1 MGEFDEFI
9 RSEPEEVPKA
19 EPRVRPTAPRRSNT
33 QLNKSLTEMI
43 LGESSPHQF
52 AEKFGLDEEM
62 TQKVLVPLLNFLD
75 KYEIGSG
82 IGESPTAQ
90 GVMDLSTV
98 VADVAPVVK
107 NAAEYFSGRNAALS
121 EDDAAFLA
129 KIRESQ
135 GEGMDLFFTEDEEIG
150 EVAEEESVSEDPVYT
165 GVVPIDADPFQEGID
180 WATILDAPEFKPK
193 DQSFQATYTD
203 MMPKPDLMIK
213 GLEDLAKEAGLDP
226 TKVAASGHQAR
237 TNSGTQATPEQQAL
251 AQGDASGIQLDLSS
265 IREEMDAENQ
275 HRERTSKVNFEADVM
290 VPENLEDYDPLTVP
304 GFTLPPTPI
313 TNLETV
319 EEMAA
324 RENINLDDDES
335 DTVTEVDPHEIM
347 DNEGGAIASEV
358 GDFESEYFGAVA
370 IGESHEEE

>member
-9 RSEPEEVPKA
+9 RTEPEEVPKE
-19 EPRVRPTAPRRSNT
+19 EPKVRAPSPSGSNT

-135 GEGMDLFFTEDEEIG
+135 GDGMDLFFTEDEEIG
-150 EVAEEESVSEDPVYT
+150 QLAEEDSTPEEPVYT

-226 TKVAASGHQAR
+226 KKVADSGHQAR
-237 TNSGTQATPEQQAL
+237 TNSGSQVTPEQAAL
-251 AQGDASGIQLDLSS
+251 AEGDASGIQLDLTS
-265 IREEMDAENQ
+265 IREEMDAENK
-275 HRERTSKVNFEADVM
+275 HRERTSKAKFNSDVM
-290 VPENLEDYDPLTVP
+290 VPENLEEYDPLTVP

-313 TNLETV
+313 NALETV
-319 EEMAA
+319 EEIAA
-324 RENINLDDDES
+324 REGINFDDE
-335 DTVTEVDPHEIM
+335 DYTDEAQEIM
-347 DNEGGAIASEV
+347 DNEGGAISSEV
-358 GDFESEYFGAVA
+358 GEFESEYFGAVA
-370 IGESHEEE
+370 IGESYEEE

>member
-9 RSEPEEVPKA
+9 RSEPEEVPQA
-19 EPRVRPTAPRRSNT
+19 EPRVRATAPRSSNT
-33 QLNKSLTEMI
+33 QLNKSLTELI

-62 TQKVLVPLLNFLD
+62 THKVLVPLLNFLD

-82 IGESPTAQ
+82 IGDHPTAQ
-90 GVMDLSTV
+90 GVMDLGTV

-107 NAAEYFSGRNAALS
+107 NAAEYFSGRNATLS
-121 EDDAAFLA
+121 EDDAEFLA

-150 EVAEEESVSEDPVYT
+150 EKAEEEAPPEPVYT
-165 GVVPIDADPFQEGID
+165 GVVPIEADPFQEGVD
-180 WATILDAPEFKPK
+180 WATILDAPQFKPK

-226 TKVAASGHQAR
+226 KKVAASGHQAR
-237 TNSGTQATPEQQAL
+237 TNSGSQVTPEQAAL
-251 AQGDASGIQLDLSS
+251 AKGDASGIQLDLSS
-265 IREEMDAENQ
+265 IREEMEVENR
-275 HRERTSKVNFEADVM
+275 HRESTSKVDFNSDLM
-290 VPENLEDYDPLTVP
+290 VPENLEEYDPLTVP

-313 TNLETV
+313 SNLETV
-319 EEMAA
+319 EEMAT
-324 RENINLDDDES
+324 REGVHIDDEED
-335 DTVTEVDPHEIM
+335 DTDTEADPHEIM

-358 GDFESEYFGAVA
+358 GDFESEYFGAIA

>member
-9 RSEPEEVPKA
+9 RSEPEEVPQA
-19 EPRVRPTAPRRSNT
+19 EPRVRPTAPRSS
-33 QLNKSLTEMI
+33 QLNKSLTELI

-82 IGESPTAQ
+82 IGENPTAQ

-107 NAAEYFSGRNAALS
+107 NAAEYFSGRNATLS
-121 EDDAAFLA
+121 EDDAEFLA

-150 EVAEEESVSEDPVYT
+150 EMAEEEAPPEPVYT

-180 WATILDAPEFKPK
+180 WATILDAPQFKPK
-193 DQSFQATYTD
+193 DTSFQATYTD

-226 TKVAASGHQAR
+226 KKVAASGHQAR
-237 TNSGTQATPEQQAL
+237 TNSGSQVTPEQAAL
-251 AQGDASGIQLDLSS
+251 AKGDARGIQLDLSS
-265 IREEMDAENQ
+265 IRDEMDAENK
-275 HRERTSKVNFEADVM
+275 HRERTSKVNFESEVM
-290 VPENLEDYDPLTVP
+290 VPDNLEEYDPLTVP

-313 TNLETV
+313 SDLETV
-319 EEMAA
+319 EEMAT
-324 RENINLDDDES
+324 REGVNLDDEN
-335 DTVTEVDPHEIM
+335 DTHTEADPDEIM